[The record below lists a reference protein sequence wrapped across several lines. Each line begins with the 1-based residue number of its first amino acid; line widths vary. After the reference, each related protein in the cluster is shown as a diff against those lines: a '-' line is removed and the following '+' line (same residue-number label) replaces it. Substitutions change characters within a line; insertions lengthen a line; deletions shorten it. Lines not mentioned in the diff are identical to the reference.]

1 MLICLSKCVEYIT
14 FLLHFL
20 DFIALGIYNYS
31 YNFIKERCF
40 DMEAI
45 KRHPR
50 RVKVAVI
57 FTILIILF
65 FIICLFLEKVFG
77 INCFKVYSLEEEQQ
91 IFLFNVSLG
100 NYLTILTFAGM
111 IIGGIWALIQY
122 DKNSKVSQ
130 QAKASEIAKSF
141 ADTLTLK
148 CMLICNV
155 YEYSPLGDLLD
166 LKNKD
171 CFAFNSF
178 TPNEIRTIYEADNFL
193 DKYKTLKSSL
203 DLDTIYYNILE
214 SRISVKPIREIVI
227 EHKTYTNK
235 QARNLFILDNE
246 KLPFKFDYLVQ
257 SVLNE
262 LEYLCMSLASQAAGS
277 SYVYQSLHQVFLRTI
292 RVLAVEIALSNNSSY
307 SDKYFTNII
316 EVYNQWKALYSRSLK
331 SERKVKK
338 KVEKIL
344 NPKIKTV

>member
-1 MLICLSKCVEYIT
+1 
-14 FLLHFL
+14 
-20 DFIALGIYNYS
+20 
-31 YNFIKERCF
+31 
-40 DMEAI
+40 MEAL

-50 RVKVAVI
+50 RVKVISI
-57 FTILIILF
+57 FLIIIILF
-65 FIICLFLEKVFG
+65 FAFCLFLEKVYG
-77 INCFKVYSLEEEQQ
+77 INCFKIYSLEEEQQ
-91 IFLFNVSLG
+91 IFLFNISLS
-100 NYLTILTFAGM
+100 NYLTLLTLVGM

-122 DKNSKVSQ
+122 DKTSKVRQ
-130 QAKASEIAKSF
+130 QEKASKIAKSF
-141 ADTLTLK
+141 AEKLTLK

-155 YEYSPLGDLLD
+155 YEYSPLGALLD
-166 LKNKD
+166 LKNID

-178 TPNEIRTIYEADNFL
+178 TPNEIRTIYEADDFL
-193 DKYKTLKSSL
+193 DKYKTLKSRL
-203 DLDTIYYNILE
+203 DLNTIYYNILE
-214 SRISVKPIREIVI
+214 SRISIQSINEII
-227 EHKTYTNK
+227 AKHKSYTNK
-235 QARNLFILDNE
+235 QARNLFVLDNE
-246 KLPFKFDYLVQ
+246 NLPFNFNYLVQ

-316 EVYNQWKALYSRSLK
+316 EVYNQWKLLYSKSLK
-331 SERKVKK
+331 SETKIKK